1 VAYKA
6 VREQNHQSLQSKV
19 AKYLPPECVSNSSVP
34 QTNTVSKLSWRT
46 LDHKSD
52 STEWESERT
61 LRKRKSTT
69 TDAKNFKDY
78 LGDDKLPF
86 ERAAHSSPPV
96 LVAPSSSK
104 DHGDSDSDI
113 RHSNPTPEPHERLC
127 MSGSEYSMS
136 LHIDGPRSPDLATPK
151 SISDSSEIS
160 SVTCSLSPRS
170 RTSFQVPSLLR
181 SGDQKQSPSP
191 LTERMQRTPLPIRK
205 ESNSTSNPVETKQ
218 DMELKSQQTPIVHRP
233 TQAESAGS
241 SQQYSTD
248 LPVDTNLKRKSLD
261 SRRVSSDS
269 IYADSPQM
277 KILSIGG
284 NYSGHQS
291 PSAASSCGI
300 VGTGTSSHSGPRSP
314 ASIVL
319 SPDDLGTLPRKR
331 ATLGADRMQESIT
344 RGAPSGSYT
353 VFSSNLTALSS
364 ESADWGQDAGSKI
377 VKRRGRKA
385 SNITTAG
392 RRQLNDN
399 TPATRLPD
407 QISLVNSPKQDNK
420 INGPPRQLPSLDH
433 TPRTAFPIL
442 DAAQPYAKTPLAN
455 QLTNI
460 PPQFHHT
467 LPPRPSITPPP
478 GSSPQLLQKYR
489 PPAVVFTIDNRAES
503 RMPTADVQSFIEQ
516 FTKNARVITPS
527 IQPSAAHC
535 VYPIGIIMWQS
546 LPNFYKWYKETTGST
561 EIGPLRFELIN
572 DQRRTEKV
580 FVVPEGNL
588 NYFRTLKQ
596 YVWDLFWVA
605 SNLNNGPSL
614 FQVSISPFL
623 SHGANLSS
631 QQSTWNSVNSTSSL
645 PRTSA
650 VTSLENIMVVAEP
663 QTLLAATSSPR
674 PADRSPP
681 LSNSTGRTSNI
692 EHILNIKEVKEVKGG
707 ASRRSTAPTTNQ
719 PAGNS
724 SIGAS
729 SCSNRV
735 PRPSEYIHGPPGPPV
750 NANRTLWDKTM
761 LRYRANSLVRRPNP
775 APNCSE
781 RY

>member
-1 VAYKA
+1 
-6 VREQNHQSLQSKV
+6 
-19 AKYLPPECVSNSSVP
+19 
-34 QTNTVSKLSWRT
+34 
-46 LDHKSD
+46 
-52 STEWESERT
+52 
-61 LRKRKSTT
+61 
-69 TDAKNFKDY
+69 
-78 LGDDKLPF
+78 
-86 ERAAHSSPPV
+86 
-96 LVAPSSSK
+96 
-104 DHGDSDSDI
+104 
-113 RHSNPTPEPHERLC
+113 
-127 MSGSEYSMS
+127 
-136 LHIDGPRSPDLATPK
+136 
-151 SISDSSEIS
+151 
-160 SVTCSLSPRS
+160 
-170 RTSFQVPSLLR
+170 VPSLLR
-181 SGDQKQSPSP
+181 SGDQKQSPSS
-191 LTERMQRTPLPIRK
+191 LTERMQRTPLPTRK
-205 ESNSTSNPVETKQ
+205 ESDFTRTRVETKQ
-218 DMELKSQQTPIVHRP
+218 DMELKSQQTPIVHP
-233 TQAESAGS
+233 PGQAELAGS
-241 SQQYSTD
+241 SQQRSTD
-248 LPVDTNLKRKSLD
+248 LLVDTNLKRKSLD
-261 SRRVSSDS
+261 SRRVSSDT

-277 KILSIGG
+277 KTLSIGG
-284 NYSGHQS
+284 NYSGHRS
-291 PSAASSCGI
+291 PSAASSCDI
-300 VGTGTSSHSGPRSP
+300 VGTGASSHSGPRSP

-319 SPDDLGTLPRKR
+319 SPDDPGTLPRKR
-331 ATLGADRMQESIT
+331 VTLGADRMQESIT

-385 SNITTAG
+385 SNITAAG

-407 QISLVNSPKQDNK
+407 QISLANSPKQGN
-420 INGPPRQLPSLDH
+420 NTNWPPRQLPSLDH

-442 DAAQPYAKTPLAN
+442 DAAQPYARSPLTN

-535 VYPIGIIMWQS
+535 VYPIGVIMWQS
-546 LPNFYKWYKETTGST
+546 LPGFYKWYEETTGST
-561 EIGPLRFELIN
+561 EIGPMRFELTN
-572 DQRRTEKV
+572 AQRRTEKV

-614 FQVSISPFL
+614 FQVSISPFP
-623 SHGANLSS
+623 SHGAILSS
-631 QQSTWNSVNSTSSL
+631 QPSTWNSVNSTSTP

-663 QTLLAATSSPR
+663 QTLPPVTSSPR

-707 ASRRSTAPTTNQ
+707 ASGRSTAPATSQ
-719 PAGNS
+719 PAGKS
-724 SIGAS
+724 PIGAS

-750 NANRTLWDKTM
+750 NVNRTLWDKTM
-761 LRYRANSLVRRPNP
+761 LRYRANSLVRRPNFVP
-775 APNCSE
+775 DYPQ

>member
-1 VAYKA
+1 MAYSA
-6 VREQNHQSLQSKV
+6 VREQNHQSLRSKV
-19 AKYLPPECVSNSSVP
+19 AKCLPPECVSNSSVP
-34 QTNTVSKLSWRT
+34 QSNIISKLSRRA

-52 STEWESERT
+52 STEWESERA
-61 LRKRKSTT
+61 LRKRESTT
-69 TDAKNFKDY
+69 TDATNFKDY

-86 ERAAHSSPPV
+86 ERAAHSSPSV
-96 LVAPSSSK
+96 SVAPSSSK
-104 DHGDSDSDI
+104 DRGDGDI
-113 RHSNPTPEPHERLC
+113 RHSNPAHEPHERLC

-136 LHIDGPRSPDLATPK
+136 LHSDGPRSPDLATPK
-151 SISDSSEIS
+151 SISDSSENS
-160 SVTCSLSPRS
+160 SVACSLSPRS

-181 SGDQKQSPSP
+181 SGDQKQSPSS
-191 LTERMQRTPLPIRK
+191 LAERMQRTPLPTRK
-205 ESNSTSNPVETKQ
+205 ESNSTRNLVETKQ
-218 DMELKSQQTPIVHRP
+218 DMELNSQQTPMVHRP
-233 TQAESAGS
+233 GQAEPAGS
-241 SQQYSTD
+241 LQQHSTD
-248 LPVDTNLKRKSLD
+248 LTVDTNLKRKSLD

-277 KILSIGG
+277 KTLSIGG
-284 NYSGHQS
+284 NYPGHRS
-291 PSAASSCGI
+291 PSAASSCDI
-300 VGTGTSSHSGPRSP
+300 VGTGARSHSGPRSP

-319 SPDDLGTLPRKR
+319 IPDDPGTLPRKR
-331 ATLGADRMQESIT
+331 VTLGAQESIT

-364 ESADWGQDAGSKI
+364 ESAGWGQDAGSKI
-377 VKRRGRKA
+377 VKRRGRKP

-399 TPATRLPD
+399 TPATRLSD
-407 QISLVNSPKQDNK
+407 QISLANSPKQDSNT
-420 INGPPRQLPSLDH
+420 NGPPRELPSLDH
-433 TPRTAFPIL
+433 TPRTVFPSL
-442 DAAQPYAKTPLAN
+442 DAAQPCARTPLIN
-455 QLTNI
+455 QLANI
-460 PPQFHHT
+460 PPKFHHT

-478 GSSPQLLQKYR
+478 GSSPQPLQKYR

-516 FTKNARVITPS
+516 FTKNARVITPP

-535 VYPIGIIMWQS
+535 VYPIGVVMWQS
-546 LPNFYKWYKETTGST
+546 LPDFYKWYEETTGST
-561 EIGPLRFELIN
+561 EIGPLRFELVN
-572 DQRRTEKV
+572 AQRRTEKV
-580 FVVPEGNL
+580 YVVPKGNL

-614 FQVSISPFL
+614 FQVSISPFP
-623 SHGANLSS
+623 SHGANLPS
-631 QQSTWNSVNSTSSL
+631 QPSTWNSVNSTSTP
-645 PRTSA
+645 PRNSA

-674 PADRSPP
+674 PAEPP

-707 ASRRSTAPTTNQ
+707 AIRRSTAPATNQ
-719 PAGNS
+719 STGKS
-724 SIGAS
+724 SIIGAS

-750 NANRTLWDKTM
+750 NVNRTLWDKTM
-761 LRYRANSLVRRPNP
+761 LRYHANSLVRRPNP
-775 APNCSE
+775 VPDYPQ